1 MTLQIKSLPVETFTQ
16 HMEDQTPIAFSRWGD
31 GEWRII
37 LNSTPENPLFNWPIQ
52 RQQLQEILQSNP
64 DYPLGMQPLAMKMM
78 ETEITIFLNGTH
90 INWVGSEIF
99 HRSAQQNDWS
109 FLKAFQL
116 HPQNLL
122 VGPAYLRQI
131 WPNLIETIPYEK
143 GVWKF
148 VWDETDEL
156 TQAVLDYVED
166 KEFVTVG
173 FCASLA
179 SNIIIDRMH
188 REIPRH
194 SYIDFGSVLDPLCGV
209 LSRSYM
215 KNPKYQKM
223 LGLTK

>member
-1 MTLQIKSLPVETFTQ
+1 MSLQITSLPVETFTQ
-16 HMEDQTPIAFSRWGD
+16 HMENQTPIAFSRWGD

-52 RQQLQEILQSNP
+52 RQQLHDILHSNP
-64 DYPLGMQPLAMKMM
+64 DYPLGMQPLAMRMM
-78 ETEITIFLNGTH
+78 ETEITEYLQGTN

-109 FLKAFQL
+109 FFRAFQS

-148 VWDETDEL
+148 VWDKTDEL
-156 TQAVLDYVED
+156 TEEVFAYVTGRP
-166 KEFVTVG
+166 FVTVG
-173 FCASLA
+173 FCASMA

-188 REIPRH
+188 KMVPRH
-194 SYIDFGSVLDPLCGV
+194 SYIDFGSVLDPLCDV
-209 LSRSYM
+209 FSRSYM
-215 KNPKYQKM
+215 RDPEFQERLRN
-223 LGLTK
+223 G